1 MSENRNETEN
11 RQQAITA
18 EQEDRDMIENVFLPL
33 FDEWIGEVPEMGE
46 AVKLPN
52 KIISEK
58 WGATEESPLALMF
71 NAFCGGIDKGAYI
84 IQAMERGLEK
94 AGF

>member
-1 MSENRNETEN
+1 MDENRNES
-11 RQQAITA
+11 RQQAITD
-18 EQEDRDMIENVFLPL
+18 EQEDREMIEKVFLPL
-33 FDEWIGEVPEMGE
+33 FDEWIGEVPKIGE
-46 AVKLPN
+46 AGKLPN

-84 IQAMERGLEK
+84 IQAMERGLER